1 MMKKTFAV
9 ILLILLLAGCAMPSF
24 AEDIPEP
31 GLDAALRK
39 AQEFNEWMRQ
49 RTDDEIAAEMHI
61 SRWDVLSPYGTEAP
75 PDPLIEVSEGDT
87 WDDLLQRLLVKYE
100 ADAEGVGIGYYNSRT
115 GEEHYINAD
124 RYMVSASMFKVP
136 LNMIYADKVSSG
148 EMTMDSEIFGAP
160 YRWYQYRTIVES
172 DNDRSVDLMNYLGG
186 YRAFKEYQIPYLG
199 NDPVEDLGWN
209 YQIENFYNP
218 RQFIHMLRSLLAE
231 PERFPGI
238 LENML
243 QATPYSYLHQYER
256 RYPIAQKYG
265 FVEQAESNRGYHTY
279 INSCGVVFTE
289 TPFCLV
295 IFTDNVLKAYD
306 LMAELCMVMC
316 DYTNMV
322 SRLADENDARQEQA
336 REQAE
341 EQARIAQAADDR
353 EAISAEAQAL
363 AAALR
368 GEGTGVVF
376 SPVSLSRENTTVQ
389 PSRFQMSVLSSI
401 LLLWIFIAMVVGFVV
416 IFRHNVSGKVNAF
429 WAVLAIILTALALVL
444 CIVGF
449 NFGTLYAKP
458 GGNPSDTASAFLD
471 AVLAEDYETA
481 YSCLGNYSSL
491 GLELT
496 PETEESR
503 LLYDAL
509 KESYGYTLRG
519 NAEVNGLQARQTVAL
534 MHLNLKAVRNDAA
547 DRVAAP
553 LEELAEKRPH
563 DQIFDENGKV
573 LSSVADEVYRTA
585 LAQALDTGNRYVT
598 SSDID
603 ILLEFINGR
612 WLIRADE
619 NLLSALS
626 GGAADA

>member
-1 MMKKTFAV
+1 MMKKTFAL
-9 ILLILLLAGCAMPSF
+9 ILLILLLAGCAVPAL

-31 GLDAALRK
+31 GLEAALQK
-39 AQEFNEWMRQ
+39 AQEFNEWMSQ

-87 WDDLLQRLLVKYE
+87 WESLVYRLLEKYE
-100 ADAEGVGIGYYNSRT
+100 AEEDGVGIGYYNSRT

-136 LNMIYADKVSSG
+136 LNMIYADRVSSG
-148 EMTMDSEIFGAP
+148 EMTMDSDIFGAP

-172 DNDRSVDLMNYLGG
+172 DNERSVDLMNYLGG
-186 YRAFKEYQIPYLG
+186 YRAFKTAQIPYLG
-199 NDPVEDLGWN
+199 NDPEADLGWN

-265 FVEQAESNRGYHTY
+265 FVEQAETNRGYHTY
-279 INSCGVVFTE
+279 INACGVVFTD
-289 TPFCLV
+289 TPFCVV

-306 LMAELCMVMC
+306 LMAEYCMVMC

-322 SRLADENDARQEQA
+322 SRLADEEEVRRQAQ
-336 REQAE
+336 QQE
-341 EQARIAQAADDR
+341 EEELLRSESDQAAI
-353 EAISAEAQAL
+353 AAEAQVL

-368 GEGTGVVF
+368 GERTDVVL
-376 SPVSLSRENTTVQ
+376 SPVPSSSEKSTDQ
-389 PSRFQMSVLSSI
+389 PSRFPMSVLSSI
-401 LLLWIFIAMVVGFVV
+401 LLLWIFIAMTIGFVV

-444 CIVGF
+444 CITGSS
-449 NFGTLYAKP
+449 FGTLYAKP
-458 GGNPSDTASAFLD
+458 GGDPGETVSTFLD
-471 AVLAEDYETA
+471 AVLAEEYDAA
-481 YSCLGNYSSL
+481 YDCLSNYSSL

-503 LLYDAL
+503 MLYDAL
-509 KESYGYTLRG
+509 KQSYDYTLRG
-519 NAEVNGLQARQTVAL
+519 TAEIDKLQARQTVAL
-534 MHLNLKAVRNDAA
+534 MHLNLKAVKNDAA
-547 DRVAAP
+547 ERVEA
-553 LEELAEKRPH
+553 LLQELAEKRPH
-563 DQIFDENGKV
+563 EQIFDENGKV
-573 LSSVADEVYRTA
+573 LPAVSDEVYRTA
-585 LAQALDTGNRYVT
+585 LVQALDTGNRYYT
-598 SSDID
+598 SSDIG
-603 ILLEFINGR
+603 INLEFVNGR

-619 NLLSALS
+619 SLLSALS

>member
-9 ILLILLLAGCAMPSF
+9 ILLILLLAGCAVPSF

-100 ADAEGVGIGYYNSRT
+100 ADAEGVGIGYYNNRT

-306 LMAELCMVMC
+306 LMAEYCMVMC

-322 SRLADENDARQEQA
+322 SRLADEEDVQR
-336 REQAE
+336 QAE
-341 EQARIAQAADDR
+341 EQQAELLRSESDRAAIA
-353 EAISAEAQAL
+353 AEAQAL

-368 GEGTGVVF
+368 GERTDVVL
-376 SPVSLSRENTTVQ
+376 SPVPLSSEKSTDR
-389 PSRFQMSVLSSI
+389 PARFSMSVLSSI
-401 LLLWIFIAMVVGFVV
+401 LLLWIFIAMTIGFVV

-444 CIVGF
+444 CITGS

-458 GGNPSDTASAFLD
+458 GGDPGETVSTFLD
-471 AVLAEDYETA
+471 AVLAEEYDTA
-481 YSCLGNYSSL
+481 YSCLSNYSSL

-503 LLYDAL
+503 MLYDAL
-509 KESYGYTLRG
+509 KQSYGFTLRG
-519 NAEVNGLQARQTVAL
+519 TAEIDRLTARQTVAL
-534 MHLNLKAVRNDAA
+534 MHLNLKAVKNDAA
-547 DRVAAP
+547 ERVEA
-553 LEELAEKRPH
+553 LLQELAEKRPH
-563 DQIFDENGKV
+563 EQIFDENGKV
-573 LSSVADEVYRTA
+573 LPAVSDEVYRTA
-585 LAQALDTGNRYVT
+585 LAQALDTGNRYYT
-598 SSDID
+598 SSDIE
-603 ILLEFINGR
+603 IELEYVNGR
-612 WLIRADE
+612 WLIRAGE
-619 NLLSALS
+619 SLLSALS

>member
-1 MMKKTFAV
+1 MKKTFAV
-9 ILLILLLAGCAMPSF
+9 ILLILLLAGCAVPAL

-31 GLDAALRK
+31 GLEAALQK
-39 AQEFNEWMRQ
+39 AQEFNEWMSQ

-75 PDPLIEVSEGDT
+75 PEPLIEVTESDT
-87 WDDLLQRLLVKYE
+87 WESLVYRLLDKYE
-100 ADAEGVGIGYYNSRT
+100 AEEDGVGIGYYNSRT

-124 RYMVSASMFKVP
+124 KYMVSASMFKVP

-148 EMTMDSEIFGAP
+148 EMTMDSDIFGAP

-172 DNDRSVDLMNYLGG
+172 DNERSVDLMNYLGG
-186 YRAFKEYQIPYLG
+186 YRAFKTAQIPYLG
-199 NDPVEDLGWN
+199 NDPEADLGWN

-279 INSCGVVFTE
+279 INACGVVFTE
-289 TPFCLV
+289 TPFCVV

-306 LMAELCMVMC
+306 LMAEYCMVMC

-322 SRLADENDARQEQA
+322 SRLADEEDVQRQAQQQEELLRSESDQA
-336 REQAE
+336 VVT
-341 EQARIAQAADDR
+341 
-353 EAISAEAQAL
+353 AEAQAL
-363 AAALR
+363 AATLR
-368 GEGTGVVF
+368 GERTDVVL
-376 SPVSLSRENTTVQ
+376 SPVPLSTEKSTDK
-389 PSRFQMSVLSSI
+389 PSRFPMSVLSSI
-401 LLLWIFIAMVVGFVV
+401 LLLWIFIAMTIGFVV

-444 CIVGF
+444 CITGSS
-449 NFGTLYAKP
+449 FGTLYAKP
-458 GGNPSDTASAFLD
+458 GGDPGETVSTFLD
-471 AVLAEDYETA
+471 AVLAEEYDTA
-481 YSCLGNYSSL
+481 YGCLSNYSSL

-496 PETEESR
+496 PGTEESR
-503 LLYDAL
+503 MLYNAL
-509 KESYGYTLRG
+509 KQSYGYTLRG
-519 NAEVNGLQARQTVAL
+519 TAEIDKLQARQTVAL
-534 MHLNLKAVRNDAA
+534 MHLNLKAVKNDAA
-547 DRVAAP
+547 ERVEAI
-553 LEELAEKRPH
+553 LQELAEERLH

-573 LSSVADEVYRTA
+573 LPTVSDEVYRRA
-585 LAQALDTGNRYVT
+585 IEQALDTGNRYYT
-598 SSDID
+598 SSDIE
-603 ILLEFINGR
+603 IELEFVNGR
-612 WLIRADE
+612 WLIRAGE
-619 NLLSALS
+619 SLLSALS
-626 GGAADA
+626 GGATDA

>member
-1 MMKKTFAV
+1 
-9 ILLILLLAGCAMPSF
+9 
-24 AEDIPEP
+24 
-31 GLDAALRK
+31 
-39 AQEFNEWMRQ
+39 
-49 RTDDEIAAEMHI
+49 
-61 SRWDVLSPYGTEAP
+61 
-75 PDPLIEVSEGDT
+75 
-87 WDDLLQRLLVKYE
+87 
-100 ADAEGVGIGYYNSRT
+100 
-115 GEEHYINAD
+115 
-124 RYMVSASMFKVP
+124 
-136 LNMIYADKVSSG
+136 MIYADKVSSG

-306 LMAELCMVMC
+306 LMAEYCMVMC

-322 SRLADENDARQEQA
+322 SRLADEEDVQR
-336 REQAE
+336 QAE
-341 EQARIAQAADDR
+341 EQQAELLRSESDRAAIA
-353 EAISAEAQAL
+353 AEAQAL

-368 GEGTGVVF
+368 GERTDVVL
-376 SPVSLSRENTTVQ
+376 SPVPLSSEKSTDR
-389 PSRFQMSVLSSI
+389 PARFSMSVLSSI
-401 LLLWIFIAMVVGFVV
+401 LLLWIFIAMTIGFVV

-444 CIVGF
+444 CITGS

-458 GGNPSDTASAFLD
+458 GGDPGETVSTFLD
-471 AVLAEDYETA
+471 AVLAEEYDTA
-481 YSCLGNYSSL
+481 YSCLSNYSSL

-503 LLYDAL
+503 MLYDAL
-509 KESYGYTLRG
+509 KQSYGFTLRG
-519 NAEVNGLQARQTVAL
+519 TAEIDRLTARQTVAL
-534 MHLNLKAVRNDAA
+534 MHLNLKAVKNDAA
-547 DRVAAP
+547 ERVEA
-553 LEELAEKRPH
+553 LLQELAEKRPH
-563 DQIFDENGKV
+563 EQIFDENGKV
-573 LSSVADEVYRTA
+573 LPAVSDEVYRTA
-585 LAQALDTGNRYVT
+585 LAQALDTGNRYYT
-598 SSDID
+598 SSDIE
-603 ILLEFINGR
+603 IELEYVNGR
-612 WLIRADE
+612 WLIRAGE
-619 NLLSALS
+619 SLLSALS

>member
-1 MMKKTFAV
+1 MKKTFAV
-9 ILLILLLAGCAMPSF
+9 ILWILLLAGCVMPAF

-31 GLDAALRK
+31 GLEAALRK

-87 WDDLLQRLLVKYE
+87 WDDLILRLLEKYE
-100 ADAEGVGIGYYNSRT
+100 ADADGVGIGYYNSRT
-115 GEEHYINAD
+115 GEEHYVNAD

-136 LNMIYADKVSSG
+136 LNMIFADRVSSG

-172 DNDRSVDLMNYLGG
+172 DNERSVDLMNYLGG

-199 NDPVEDLGWN
+199 NDPEADLGWN

-265 FVEQAESNRGYHTY
+265 FVEQSESNRGYHTY
-279 INSCGVVFTE
+279 INACGVVFTE

-306 LMAELCMVMC
+306 LMAETCMVMC
-316 DYTNMV
+316 DYTDMV
-322 SRLADENDARQEQA
+322 SRFAAENDVRQEQA
-336 REQAE
+336 QEQARLAQAE
-341 EQARIAQAADDR
+341 EDR
-353 EAISAEAQAL
+353 KAVAGEAQAL

-368 GEGTGVVF
+368 GERTGVVF
-376 SPVSLSRENTTVQ
+376 SPVPLSREKTTVQ
-389 PSRFQMSVLSSI
+389 PSRFQMSVLSSV
-401 LLLWIFIAMVVGFVV
+401 LLLWIFIAMVIGFVV

-429 WAVLAIILTALALVL
+429 WAVLAIILTALALVV
-444 CIVGF
+444 CVVGTS
-449 NFGTLYAKP
+449 FGTLFARP
-458 GGNPSDTASAFLD
+458 GGNPSDTVSSFLD

-491 GLELT
+491 GLELA

-503 LLYDAL
+503 MLYDAL
-509 KESYGYTLRG
+509 KQSYGYTLRG
-519 NAEVNGLQARQTVAL
+519 EAEIDRLQARQTVAL

-547 DRVAAP
+547 DRVAAL
-553 LEELAEKRPH
+553 LEELAEKRAH
-563 DQIFDENGKV
+563 EQIFDENDRV
-573 LSSVADEVYRTA
+573 LASVSEEVYRTA
-585 LAQALDTGNRYVT
+585 LAQALDTGTRYYT

-603 ILLEFINGR
+603 IGLEFVDGR
-612 WLIRADE
+612 WLIIADE
-619 NLLSALS
+619 DLLSALS

>member
-9 ILLILLLAGCAMPSF
+9 ILLILLFAGCAMPAL

-31 GLDAALRK
+31 GLEAALRK

-87 WDDLLQRLLVKYE
+87 WESLVYRLLDKYE
-100 ADAEGVGIGYYNSRT
+100 AEEDGVGIGYFNSRT

-148 EMTMDSEIFGAP
+148 EMTMDSDIFGAP

-172 DNDRSVDLMNYLGG
+172 DNERSVDLMNYLGG
-186 YRAFKEYQIPYLG
+186 YRAFKTAQIPYLG
-199 NDPVEDLGWN
+199 NDPEADLGWN

-279 INSCGVVFTE
+279 INACGVVFTD
-289 TPFCLV
+289 TPFCVV

-306 LMAELCMVMC
+306 LMAEYCMVMC

-322 SRLADENDARQEQA
+322 SRLADEEDVQR
-336 REQAE
+336 QAE
-341 EQARIAQAADDR
+341 EQQEELLRSESDRAA
-353 EAISAEAQAL
+353 IGAEAQAL

-368 GEGTGVVF
+368 GERTDVVL
-376 SPVSLSRENTTVQ
+376 SPVPLSSEKSTDR
-389 PSRFQMSVLSSI
+389 PARFSMSVLSSI
-401 LLLWIFIAMVVGFVV
+401 LLLWIFIAMTIGFVV

-444 CIVGF
+444 CITGS

-458 GGNPSDTASAFLD
+458 GGDPGETVSTFLD
-471 AVLAEDYETA
+471 AILAEEYDTA
-481 YSCLGNYSSL
+481 YDCLSNYSSL

-503 LLYDAL
+503 MLYDAL
-509 KESYGYTLRG
+509 KQSYGFTLRG
-519 NAEVNGLQARQTVAL
+519 TAEIDRLTARQTVAL
-534 MHLNLKAVRNDAA
+534 MHLNLKAVKNDAA
-547 DRVAAP
+547 GRVEA
-553 LEELAEKRPH
+553 LLQELAEKRPH
-563 DQIFDENGKV
+563 EQIFDENGKV
-573 LSSVADEVYRTA
+573 LPAVSDEVYRTA
-585 LAQALDTGNRYVT
+585 LAQALDTGNRYYT
-598 SSDID
+598 SSDIE
-603 ILLEFINGR
+603 IELEYVNGR
-612 WLIRADE
+612 WLIRAGE
-619 NLLSALS
+619 SLLSALS

>member
-1 MMKKTFAV
+1 MMKKTFAL
-9 ILLILLLAGCAMPSF
+9 ILLILLLAGCAVPAL

-31 GLDAALRK
+31 GLEAALQK
-39 AQEFNEWMRQ
+39 AQEFNEWMSQ

-87 WDDLLQRLLVKYE
+87 WESLVYRLLEKYE
-100 ADAEGVGIGYYNSRT
+100 AEEDGVGIGYYNSRT

-136 LNMIYADKVSSG
+136 LNMIYADRVSSG
-148 EMTMDSEIFGAP
+148 EMTMDSDIFGAP

-172 DNDRSVDLMNYLGG
+172 DNERSVDLMNYLGG
-186 YRAFKEYQIPYLG
+186 YRAFKTAQIPYLG
-199 NDPVEDLGWN
+199 NDPEADLGWN

-265 FVEQAESNRGYHTY
+265 FVEQAETNRGYHTY
-279 INSCGVVFTE
+279 INACGVVFTD
-289 TPFCLV
+289 TPFCVV

-306 LMAELCMVMC
+306 LMAEYCMVMC

-322 SRLADENDARQEQA
+322 SRLADEEEVRRQAQ
-336 REQAE
+336 QQE
-341 EQARIAQAADDR
+341 EEKLLRSESDQAAI
-353 EAISAEAQAL
+353 AAEAQVL

-368 GEGTGVVF
+368 GERTDVVL
-376 SPVSLSRENTTVQ
+376 SPVPSSSEKSTDQ
-389 PSRFQMSVLSSI
+389 PSRFPMSVLSSI
-401 LLLWIFIAMVVGFVV
+401 LLLWIFIAMTIGFVV

-444 CIVGF
+444 CITGSS
-449 NFGTLYAKP
+449 FGTLYAKP
-458 GGNPSDTASAFLD
+458 GGDPGETVSTFLD
-471 AVLAEDYETA
+471 AVLAEEYDAA
-481 YSCLGNYSSL
+481 YDCLSNYSSL

-503 LLYDAL
+503 MLYDAL
-509 KESYGYTLRG
+509 KQSYDYTLRG
-519 NAEVNGLQARQTVAL
+519 TAEIDKLQARQTVAL
-534 MHLNLKAVRNDAA
+534 MHLNLKAVKNDAA
-547 DRVAAP
+547 ERVEA
-553 LEELAEKRPH
+553 LLQELAEKRPH
-563 DQIFDENGKV
+563 EQIFDENGKV
-573 LSSVADEVYRTA
+573 LPAVFDEVYRTA
-585 LAQALDTGNRYVT
+585 LVQALDTGNRYYT
-598 SSDID
+598 SSDIG
-603 ILLEFINGR
+603 INLEFVNGR

-619 NLLSALS
+619 SLLSALS